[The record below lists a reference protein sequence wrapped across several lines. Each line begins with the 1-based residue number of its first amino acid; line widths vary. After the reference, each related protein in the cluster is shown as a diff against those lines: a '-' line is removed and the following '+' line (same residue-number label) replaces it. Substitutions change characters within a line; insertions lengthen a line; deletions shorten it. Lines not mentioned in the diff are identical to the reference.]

1 MGEARQDASMEDILA
16 SIKRIIAEDNDGA
29 RRATIDED
37 EPDDLPDDAEPAA
50 VGPGTPA
57 SSLVSDAAA
66 EASRQALSSLS
77 GLVVRDAV
85 PGDNTLEGLVRDLL
99 RPMLREWLDARL
111 PAIVETLVAREIAR
125 LSDRT

>member
-1 MGEARQDASMEDILA
+1 MGEARQDASMEEILA
-16 SIKRIIAEDNDGA
+16 SIKRIIAEDADGA
-29 RRATIDED
+29 RRAAIDED
-37 EPDDLPDDAEPAA
+37 QPEDLPEQAEPVAA
-50 VGPGTPA
+50 GPGSPA

-77 GLVVRDAV
+77 GLVVRDAA

-99 RPMLREWLDARL
+99 RPMLREWLDAHL

-125 LSDRT
+125 LSDRS